1 MKIVVNKR
9 LGGFGLSKEAREM
22 LKDLVGDKF
31 NLLNYYDKTGRTDKN
46 LITVVETLGDN
57 ANGKYAKLVVV
68 KIPNKSTDWDL
79 EEYDGLE
86 DIIYVVDG
94 RIHRK

>member
-9 LGGFGLSKEAREM
+9 YGGFGLSKEAREM

-31 NLLNYYDKTGRTDKN
+31 DLLNYYDKAWRTDKN

-57 ANGKYAKLVVV
+57 ANSKFAELVVV

-94 RIHRK
+94 KIHRK

>member
-9 LGGFGLSKEAREM
+9 YGGFGLSKEAREM

-31 NLLNYYDKTGRTDKN
+31 DLLNYYDKAWRTDEN
-46 LITVVETLGDN
+46 LIKVVETLGDN
-57 ANGKYAKLVVV
+57 ANSKFAKLVVA

-79 EEYDGLE
+79 EEYDGWE

-94 RIHRK
+94 KIRRK

>member
-9 LGGFGLSKEAREM
+9 YGGFGLSKEAREM

-31 NLLNYYDKTGRTDKN
+31 DLLNYYDKAWRTDKN

-57 ANGKYAKLVVV
+57 ANSKFAKLVVV

-94 RIHRK
+94 KIHRK

>member
-9 LGGFGLSKEAREM
+9 YGGFGLSKEAREM

-31 NLLNYYDKTGRTDKN
+31 NLLDYYDKTWRTDKN

-57 ANGKYAKLVVV
+57 ANSECAKLVVV

-86 DIIYVVDG
+86 DIVYVVDG
-94 RIHRK
+94 KIHRK